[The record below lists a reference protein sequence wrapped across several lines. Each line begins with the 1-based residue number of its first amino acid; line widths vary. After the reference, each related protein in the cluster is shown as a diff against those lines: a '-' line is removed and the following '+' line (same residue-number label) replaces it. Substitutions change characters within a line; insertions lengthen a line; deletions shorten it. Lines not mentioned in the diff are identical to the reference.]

1 MLAGRR
7 APVDMLAGRRALEK
21 MLSVAQGMLQ
31 PVAGGWRLAR
41 CSLTAVAAHTCD
53 LEASREQHLG
63 WAGGKPGCA
72 PVKANG

>member
-1 MLAGRR
+1 MLAVRR
-7 APVDMLAGRRALEK
+7 APEK
-21 MLSVAQGMLQ
+21 MLLEAQGMLQ
-31 PVAGGWRLAR
+31 PAEGGRRLAH

-53 LEASREQHLG
+53 LEASREQLG